1 MTNQRL
7 RVVIGGDTV
16 PTKSNEIYLKNGQE
30 DSVFNGVKDVFS
42 SADIAVVNL
51 ECPLTT
57 YDKPIKKSG
66 PCIKADPDSIDGLL
80 NIGINVFSLANNHI
94 MDYGPQG
101 LEETLSL
108 ISDKNALSVGAGK
121 NLESAR
127 KVLTIQ
133 KNGYKIA
140 LISAAEHEF
149 SIAQEHY
156 PGANP
161 FDPFDTIDDIRNSK
175 LEADLTIVLYHG
187 GIEHYR
193 YPSPS
198 LQKLCR
204 KMVENGADVVI
215 CQHSHCIGAHENY
228 EGGHIIYGQGNLLFD
243 YSNNPMWQE
252 ELLVQLTLEGE
263 KLSVEFVPL
272 VKRGFAIDVAEGEDR
287 NNILASFQERSN
299 NLSNKDLLEQEW
311 LAFCETRKYFYLYTY
326 LNFGYVLRKLDR
338 VLGHALSNT
347 LLKSEKFLVLY
358 NVTICEA
365 HASVQKTIFKQL
377 YQKNWN

>member
-7 RVVIGGDTV
+7 RIVIGGDTV
-16 PTKSNEIYLKNGQE
+16 PTKSNAIYLKNGRE
-30 DSVFNGVKDVFS
+30 DSVFNDVKDIFS
-42 SADIAVVNL
+42 LADIVVVNL

-66 PCIKADPDSIDGLL
+66 PCLKADPESINGLL
-80 NIGINVFSLANNHI
+80 TMGINVFSLANNHI
-94 MDYGPQG
+94 MDYGPRG

-108 ISDKNALSVGAGK
+108 ISGKEALSVGAGK

-149 SIAQEHY
+149 SIAQENY

-161 FDPFDTIDDIRNSK
+161 FDPFDTIEDIRKSK

-204 KMVENGADVVI
+204 KMVENGANIVI
-215 CQHSHCIGAHENY
+215 CQHSHCIGAHEAY
-228 EGGHIIYGQGNLLFD
+228 QGGHIVYGQGNLLFD

-263 KLSVEFVPL
+263 KLDIEFVPL
-272 VKRGFAIDVAEGEDR
+272 VKRGFGIDVAKGDDR
-287 NNILASFQERSN
+287 SNIIASFQERSN
-299 NLSNKDLLEQEW
+299 SLADKDLLEREW
-311 LAFCETRKYFYLYTY
+311 LAFCETRKYLYLYTY

-338 VLGHALSNT
+338 ISGHALSNA

-358 NVTICEA
+358 NYILCEA
-365 HASVQKTIFKQL
+365 HLSVQRTIFEQY
-377 YQKNWN
+377 YQKNRN

>member
-1 MTNQRL
+1 MTNRRL
-7 RVVIGGDTV
+7 RIVIGGDTV
-16 PTKSNEIYLKNGQE
+16 PTKSNEIFLKNGQE
-30 DSVFNGVKDVFS
+30 DSIFNGVKNIFS
-42 SADIAVVNL
+42 SADIAIVNL

-57 YDKPIKKSG
+57 HDKPIKKSG
-66 PCIKADPDSIDGLL
+66 PCLKADPDSINGLL
-80 NIGINVFSLANNHI
+80 NIGISVFSLANNHI

-108 ISDKNALSVGAGK
+108 IADKKALFVGAGK

-127 KVLTIQ
+127 KVLNIQ
-133 KNGYKIA
+133 KNGYQIA

-149 SIAQEHY
+149 SIAQEDY

-161 FDPFDTIDDIRNSK
+161 FEPFDTLNDIRKSK

-252 ELLVQLTLEGE
+252 EMVVKIFLED
-263 KLSVEFVPL
+263 KNLSVEFIPI
-272 VKRGFAIDVAEGEDR
+272 VKKDFAIDVADDDDKE
-287 NNILASFQERSN
+287 NIITSFKERSN
-299 NLSNKDLLEQEW
+299 NLSNNDFIKNEW
-311 LAFCETRKYFYLYTY
+311 LSFCESRKYHYLYTF
-326 LNFGYVLRKLDR
+326 LGFGYLLRKLDR
-338 VLGHALSNT
+338 ALNYMVSNA
-347 LLKSEKFLVLY
+347 LLKSERFLVFY
-358 NVTICEA
+358 NFIVCEA
-365 HASVQKTIFKQL
+365 HLDVQKVILEQT
-377 YQKNWN
+377 YQKNWK